1 MMLCYFATLFGT
13 DRKCNMVKIIE
24 EAQTVVQCAKSYTI
38 LHRQMA
44 NVFVPFQ
51 TFFFYFSTS

>member
-1 MMLCYFATLFGT
+1 
-13 DRKCNMVKIIE
+13 MVKIIE

-51 TFFFYFSTS
+51 TFFFIFLRLKRLQRF